1 MLVTSSKVI
10 YIEAV
15 TARKKGVTA
24 SYFLPMY
31 LTNCAICTKTGQT
44 SISILWALSM
54 EIYRKVC
61 YTITVLGDNPKT
73 QKGDL
78 KMIILATNSTVG
90 INVVI
95 NEKDFY
101 ADRKK
106 YYAYFGGGFYDP
118 RNDFRPCLEGAEG
131 RRRLYDK
138 YADNFRELLP
148 EADAKYEA
156 LRADFTKNVEK
167 AAETKSEPSVPA
179 GSLGTQLETIMLQV
193 LAEQSTDKVLNMAK
207 PMIEKHIIETFGALP
222 QKHEIKTPTATKVV
236 TGTVHERFDTVLNLV
251 NADIPVFLTGAAGTG
266 KNVLCKQIAEAM
278 DLEFFFT
285 NAVTQ
290 EYKLT
295 GFIDANGTFHE
306 TQFYKAFTE
315 GGLFMLDEMDAS
327 IPEVLIILNAAIA
340 NRYFDFPTGR
350 VDAHENFRLI
360 AAGNT
365 FGTGADMEYSGRF
378 QLDAASL
385 DRFALVE
392 IDYSEAVEKAITNGN
407 SELIDFVHAFRDAT
421 RSAGIKHLATYRSM
435 ERICKLESVMDLKE
449 TLKICLLKSLP
460 IDDMRILVDNM
471 RNGLSAT
478 NKYFLSMKQ
487 ICA

>member
-1 MLVTSSKVI
+1 
-10 YIEAV
+10 
-15 TARKKGVTA
+15 
-24 SYFLPMY
+24 
-31 LTNCAICTKTGQT
+31 
-44 SISILWALSM
+44 
-54 EIYRKVC
+54 
-61 YTITVLGDNPKT
+61 
-73 QKGDL
+73 
-78 KMIILATNSTVG
+78 MIILATNHSSGVS
-90 INVVI
+90 VVI
-95 NEKDFY
+95 QEKDFY
-101 ADRKK
+101 ANNKK
-106 YYAYFGGGFYDP
+106 FYAYLGGGAYNP
-118 RNDFRPCLEGAEG
+118 RDNFRPCLEGSEG

-138 YADNFRELLP
+138 FVANYNELLP
-148 EADAKYEA
+148 TAEAEFEKQ
-156 LRADFTKNVEK
+156 RAQHHKIIEMATEK
-167 AAETKSEPSVPA
+167 AAEKSEPSVPA
-179 GSLGTQLETIMLQV
+179 GGLGTQLETIMLQV
-193 LAEQSTDKVLNMAK
+193 LAEQSTDRVLAMAK
-207 PMIEKHIIETFGALP
+207 PMIEKHIVDTFGFIP
-222 QKHEIKTPTATKVV
+222 QRHEIKTPTSTKVI
-236 TGTVHERFDTVLNLV
+236 TDTVHERFDTVLNLV

-266 KNVLCKQIAEAM
+266 KNVLCQQIAEAM

-306 TQFYKAFTE
+306 TQFYKAFTN

-350 VDAHENFRLI
+350 VEAHENFRLI

-407 SELIDFVHAFRDAT
+407 TELIDFIHAFRKAT
-421 RSAGIKHLATYRSM
+421 RDAGIKHLATYRSM
-435 ERICKLESVMDLKE
+435 ERICKLETVMDMKE